1 MKRIG
6 KITVQLDGNMWC
18 ATREGFT
25 NLQESLSGFG
35 RTEIE
40 AVEDLIK
47 DENTKDCIHL
57 WSDNQELIQKYENQ
71 IG

>member
-1 MKRIG
+1 MKRTG
-6 KITVQLDGNMWC
+6 KITIQLDGNMWC

-35 RTEIE
+35 KTEIE
-40 AVEDLIK
+40 AAEDLIK

-57 WSDNQELIQKYENQ
+57 WSENQELVQNIKTK
-71 IG
+71 